1 MSEYKNII
9 GTHIKTV
16 TTDPPNPENGQMWY
30 NSTTRVV
37 KGFTSNPAGAWATS
51 GSINSARDTLAGS
64 GAQTNAIIFGG
75 QAPNVALTES
85 YNGSSW
91 TEVNDLNTAKGYLG
105 GFGSVSAAIKTGG
118 LPSTAATE
126 SWNGTSWTEVNDLN
140 TARFGSAGGGT
151 QASAVAAAGSRATPA
166 ALVSEDWSLPVTST
180 VTFTVS

>member
-1 MSEYKNII
+1 MN
-9 GTHIKTV
+9 TAR
-16 TTDPPNPENGQMWY
+16 PNL
-30 NSTTRVV
+30 
-37 KGFTSNPAGAWATS
+37 AGAGADNTS
-51 GSINSARDTLAGS
+51 ALAFAGS
-64 GAQTNAIIFGG
+64 SNGT
-75 QAPNVALTES
+75 LTETW
-85 YNGSSW
+85 NGSSW

-140 TARFGSAGGGT
+140 TARYGMYAAKESATAGLVYGGATPTPATVANTETWNGTSFTETSDLNTARFGSAGGGT